1 MDEEKE
7 IIINNYLFCLNE
19 LQKIFQPLKTLYD
32 NHANLY
38 DKRNGAYSLFKN
50 LYLNLDFLNQTKSII
65 TTQALVTL
73 SRNII
78 DNYSVLYLFTSYS
91 TKEEQQLRYYLYL
104 LDSLHNRS
112 ETIREFSEKITTY
125 IPEEGFASANES
137 TDNDSKTIN
146 YLLFK
151 IEDENLSKLVKKEVI
166 NMRNWKFKSEFPSK
180 KNSYNWQELSQ
191 IAKIPEHFSSAVQKQ
206 YSAYVHGLGL
216 SILYKEN
223 NDTNIED
230 AVFSFLTAIQTLIAK
245 IVLKEFQDNLK
256 DINIEKDFIDL
267 IREIDT
273 NWK

>member
-1 MDEEKE
+1 MAEEKE
-7 IIINNYLFCLNE
+7 KIMKAYMFCLNE

-32 NHANLY
+32 NHSNLL
-38 DKRNGAYSLFKN
+38 DKRNGTYSLFKN

-104 LDSLHNRS
+104 IDSLHNRS
-112 ETIREFSEKITTY
+112 DIISDFSEKITTY
-125 IPEEGFASANES
+125 IPPEGLASAKNS
-137 TDNDSKTIN
+137 TENDSKIID
-146 YLLFK
+146 YLTFK
-151 IEDENLSKLVKKEVI
+151 IENENLSNLVKKEVI

-180 KNSYNWQELSQ
+180 NNSYNWQELSQ
-191 IAKIPEHFSSAVQKQ
+191 IAKIPAHYSSAVQKQ

-216 SILYKEN
+216 SILYKEA
-223 NDTNIED
+223 NDTNVED
-230 AVFSFLTAIQTLIAK
+230 SVFSFLIAIQALIGQ
-245 IVLKEFQDNLK
+245 IVLKEFQDDLK
-256 DINIEKDFIDL
+256 DINIENEFIDL
-267 IREIDT
+267 IKEIST